1 MEIEEFL
8 EILKTLSENNY
19 ELTDHFVHRLK
30 ERNFKFD
37 ELYNIL
43 KTKKC
48 KGIINQNSDT
58 FKLYYEYD
66 SKKDIILVISYRF
79 NKFYFISPIPQ
90 ETKRRTKH
98 E

>member
-19 ELTDHFVHRLK
+19 ELTDHFVQRLK

-48 KGIINQNSDT
+48 KGIINQNFDT

-66 SKKDIILVISYRF
+66 LKKDIILVISYRF